1 MPPASD
7 RPGGA
12 NSKQPYITT
21 PIPPQNQPIEGNNI
35 SATDFFL
42 RGGINAARDT
52 ADDLIRLGKYFTDFN
67 SVSGPLFVAKQN
79 ALSAIAVK
87 TQATGRGTGL
97 GLNEGAYT
105 PLSTLAQAGINF
117 IGGHVD
123 KQGINPIKGVT
134 TYSDVNSIVIGAP
147 NGEGNRLVDLTSEH
161 EGRNS
166 GVNVLSYFGG
176 PNSILGATNTN
187 IKFATDNTGAP
198 LKVLGN
204 EELTESYI
212 ENQTGLK
219 GSDTSRE
226 GLVENKFR
234 VPLGASIKYTKNNDG
249 EVIIKDG
256 TAEAFIMGG
265 DNEGTLAFINAENG
279 VTWMNSDGTPPQPKL
294 NNPTELF
301 VYPNGRDALI
311 SENNIRSKYYDAVEP
326 TQGALEAY
334 ISNDIDSSDGKTWR
348 DLQNNE
354 LPSDVSLASKDS
366 SWIKDGSKP
375 NPTDLFTPP
384 TGSTNYSE
392 LLGTPVSN
400 RGLDNSNGVTWEL
413 QDAQTSVYIS
423 GTLDSGFKVTDP
435 SVIQGTRQ
443 QNYASQTTEELN
455 ASANATS
462 QNGTLTDTVDFR
474 NPLRSRPGASKI
486 MSLAPSYISS
496 NNKTIDGFNGSR
508 IRYTSPGQREK
519 NLTSYTTGSGIGPID
534 KINAQQI
541 YQSTEVKSEL
551 KEGDLVNF
559 RMGAINQNNPSV
571 KDYIHFR
578 AYIDS
583 FSDQFTSTW
592 DTIKYMGRGEN
603 FYKYNG
609 FDRKISLSFTVAA
622 QSREELLIQYDKL
635 NYLASNL
642 APTYSS
648 QGYMGG
654 NLMVLTLGNWCFE
667 LPGFIEGFNLDV
679 PEESPWE
686 IGIDDEGNPGAILQL
701 PHIVKV
707 SGFSFVPIH
716 TFRPQKQN
724 LTFDPKTDAV
734 TYGPQKYFSYK

>member
-21 PIPPQNQPIEGNNI
+21 PIPPQNQPIEGNDI

-87 TQATGRGTGL
+87 TQATGNGTGL

-134 TYSDVNSIVIGAP
+134 TYLDVNSIVIGAP

-161 EGRNS
+161 EGKYS

-176 PNSILGATNTN
+176 PNSTLGATDTN
-187 IKFATDNTGAP
+187 IRFATDNKGAP

-234 VPLGASIKYTKNNDG
+234 VPLGASIKYTKNNNG
-249 EVIIKDG
+249 EVIIEEG
-256 TAEAFIMGG
+256 TAEASILGG

-279 VTWMNSDGTPPQPKL
+279 VTWMNSDGTPPKPKL

-301 VYPNGRDALI
+301 IYPNGRDAVI

-326 TQGALEAY
+326 TQGVLEAY
-334 ISNDIDSSDGKTWR
+334 ISNDIVSSNGKAWS
-348 DLQNNE
+348 DPQNNE

-366 SWIKDGSKP
+366 SWIKQGSIP
-375 NPTDLFTPP
+375 NPVDEFIYP
-384 TGSTNYSE
+384 TGSTDYSK
-392 LLGTPVSN
+392 LLNTSVSN
-400 RGLDNSNGVTWEL
+400 RGLDNSNGKTWEL

-423 GTLDSGFKVTDP
+423 GTLDSSDKVANP

-455 ASANATS
+455 ASANVTS

-519 NLTSYTTGSGIGPID
+519 NLTSYTAGSGIGPID

-541 YQSTEVKSEL
+541 YQSTDVRPDL

-559 RMGAINQNNPSV
+559 RMGAINQNDPSI

-583 FSDQFTSTW
+583 FSDQFSSTW

-603 FYKYNG
+603 FYRYSG
-609 FDRKISLSFTVAA
+609 FDRKVSLSFTVAA

-654 NLMVLTLGNWCFE
+654 NLMTLTLGNWCFE
-667 LPGFIEGFNLDV
+667 LPGFIEGFNLEV

-686 IGIDDEGNPGAILQL
+686 IGIDDEGNPGEILQL

-716 TFRPQKQN
+716 TFRPQKQT
-724 LTFDPKTDAV
+724 LTFTGSAV